1 MTHKTLIAV
10 AVLAATAIGGA
21 AFAASDH
28 SHGAKSGQSNA
39 QGMAHGG
46 GAGMAGGM
54 GMMGGTSGMGGMGMM
69 GGTSGMGGMGMMG
82 DMSGMM
88 QRMHENMSQ
97 MMDADGD
104 GTVTPEEMRGMMK
117 SRMAEHDANGDGS
130 LSIDEFEALH
140 NTMMRGMM
148 VDRFQHLD
156 ADGDGAVT
164 SEEMMA
170 PAAKMERMQK
180 MRDGMKKKQAQPK
193 DDSNSND

>member
-1 MTHKTLIAV
+1 MTRKTIIAV
-10 AVLAATAIGGA
+10 AVLAATAIGGT

-28 SHGAKSGQSNA
+28 NHGGKSGQSGT
-39 QGMAHGG
+39 QGMMMQGG
-46 GAGMAGGM
+46 GA
-54 GMMGGTSGMGGMGMM
+54 
-69 GGTSGMGGMGMMG
+69 GMMG

-88 QRMHENMSQ
+88 TRMHENMSQ

-104 GTVTPEEMRGMMK
+104 GNVTPEEMRGMMQAK
-117 SRMAEHDANGDGS
+117 LAEHDTDGDGS

-140 NTMMRGMM
+140 NVMMREMM

-170 PAAKMERMQK
+170 PAAMMERMSK
-180 MRDGMKKKQAQPK
+180 MREGMMQRQNQSDDGANAT
-193 DDSNSND
+193 D